1 MVLGLEDGR
10 EAKGTV
16 TAKGIVEGKV
26 SYKSRANKDDFV
38 SVAYKVVHN
47 LELRRVGIGLV
58 VRYRMRKEKSV

>member
-1 MVLGLEDGR
+1 MLGLEDER

-38 SVAYKVVHN
+38 SVAYKAVHSP
-47 LELRRVGIGLV
+47 ELRRVGIGFV
-58 VRYRMRKEKSV
+58 VRYRRRKEKTV